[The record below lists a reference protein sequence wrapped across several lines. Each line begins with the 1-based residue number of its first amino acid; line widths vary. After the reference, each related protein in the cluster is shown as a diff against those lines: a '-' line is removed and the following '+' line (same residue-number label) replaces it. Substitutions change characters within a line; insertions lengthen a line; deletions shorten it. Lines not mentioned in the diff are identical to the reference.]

1 MFAACLLLVQALL
14 HCCWCWCW
22 CWYDCCCVAALVL
35 CANLNSSAH
44 AYDVGIGGWSSART
58 NAVGSEN
65 VSVDGCMSFFFF
77 GVEIQTLFQIR
88 LFGSGPLQSYGHN
101 GIGSSKI

>member
-1 MFAACLLLVQALL
+1 LL
-14 HCCWCWCW
+14 HVCCWCRR
-22 CWYDCCCVAALVL
+22 CCTVVGAGVGAGTIAAVLLLLVL

-44 AYDVGIGGWSSART
+44 ACDVGIGGWTSART

-65 VSVDGCMSFFFF
+65 VSVDGCVSFFF
-77 GVEIQTLFQIR
+77 GVGIQTLFQIR

-101 GIGSSKI
+101 GIGSSSI